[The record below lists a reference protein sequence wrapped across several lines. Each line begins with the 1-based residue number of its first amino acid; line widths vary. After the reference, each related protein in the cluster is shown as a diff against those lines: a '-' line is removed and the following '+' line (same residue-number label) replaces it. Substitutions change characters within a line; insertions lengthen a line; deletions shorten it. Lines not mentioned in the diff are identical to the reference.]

1 MVNSI
6 NNGSTMVEVEF
17 SIGSVQYKVIRGIKP
32 NKFEIYQNDKLLNL
46 GSQCQRLSKDT
57 RTTNTQVELW
67 FIYTGC
73 DIG

>member
-17 SIGSVQYKVIRGIKP
+17 SIGTVQYKVIRGIKP

-46 GSQCQRLSKDT
+46 EACQRLSKDT

-73 DIG
+73 NIG